1 MESSPEDK
9 QDYTDTQNEPTV
21 EGKVQL
27 FQAKIDE
34 GRTVFRNRGSVI
46 LKSPKGQKRGDKDA
60 DEKGA
65 RCKTCGRDFTSPPP
79 EELSRCKTCGCEI
92 TCPCT
97 SPPPEELSRCK
108 TCGRDIMCPCTSPP
122 PEELSRCKT
131 CGRDIMCPCTSPPP
145 EELSRCK
152 TCGCE
157 ITCPC
162 TSPPPEEL
170 SRCKAC
176 GRDFTCPCTSP
187 PPEELSRC
195 KTCGRDVTCPCT
207 SPPPEELS
215 RCKTCGRDFTCPCT
229 SPPPEE
235 LSRCKACG
243 RDFTC
248 PCTSPPPEELSTNQ
262 LDNQTTDRS
271 TRDVE
276 THQAPIDHQD
286 DKTTTND
293 IRKRFIGSIEPS
305 PLMDLL
311 YSKKIIT
318 EEEMERIQARM
329 NLRGRTA
336 AAGHLWDILSQKGG
350 EDTGFKWVSPLIEIL
365 RDKKIL
371 LSKLAEYIQ
380 SKCLLYESPPLEE
393 IIYHHRRV
401 IPEVGSRLD
410 SLQAEAETFLYDTK
424 SKDFVPTRACQEGK
438 RILSEKFV
446 LGIIGAVG
454 DGKTIMSRM
463 VANTFLQENRDF
475 VPVVVKSPNDMNSF
489 SCSEN
494 NKYLLIV
501 DNMFGIWTRT
511 MKQQIQDWPKHFEL
525 LYMKIKEKQL
535 ALIYTV
541 RNDISRGCYHILH
554 AYEIFAH
561 ETRLHLHENH
571 FQLNKGEKMDILR
584 YHFGDKIDHELY
596 EMISAASVTVGF
608 PYISRMCSTS
618 WKRHLPSLGF
628 RTSLFEFLYS
638 EFEILW
644 KEDRRKYLSLSLV
657 FSSQPLI
664 EDELRAGG
672 ITDKIQAINEIA
684 GKPVKIHDVF
694 DSCKSLVGSFI
705 TDDAG
710 RMLLTDPVVRSFL
723 LHLFS
728 RFIQVAIKH
737 CPLDLLMDM
746 VTTSV
751 YETKYHVL
759 IKPRFFPN
767 LCSRFAHELQ
777 GKNHEVLFHQ
787 AFLDTQ
793 FLGVYLE
800 QDKSKLLF
808 NAELTMNLTIHDSN
822 DRGHFLHYLCL
833 FGCVESL
840 QLITRHSNKRVSML
854 FDVDTKEGLDICK
867 LAVASTIDPTEKIDY
882 LRNQKGGT
890 LTTDKLFLTAVESNH
905 IEIVQHLANVTGINI
920 KSMQGCLHHA
930 CNSIYDNV
938 EIIQFLVDKG
948 AKVNSKNRD
957 GRTPL
962 HLATARGKEA
972 TIACLIQLGA
982 NAKSVDK
989 YNRLPI
995 HEAVSRNVGR
1005 LDINTP
1011 GIIRQ
1016 LVEAG
1021 SPVNSA
1027 DSNGRTPLSD
1037 VNKRFE
1043 PRCVDVLK
1051 NADISAAQQ
1060 TEGALLPD
1068 KEDETNKTPESGT
1081 DKVITLKV

>member
-1 MESSPEDK
+1 M
-9 QDYTDTQNEPTV
+9 
-21 EGKVQL
+21 
-27 FQAKIDE
+27 
-34 GRTVFRNRGSVI
+34 GSVN
-46 LKSPKGQKRGDKDA
+46 LKSPCRQKRGDKDA
-60 DEKGA
+60 DETGD
-65 RCKTCGRDFTSPPP
+65 RCKACGRDCTCPSTSPPP

-97 SPPPEELSRCK
+97 SPPPEELS
-108 TCGRDIMCPCTSPP
+108 
-122 PEELSRCKT
+122 
-131 CGRDIMCPCTSPPP
+131 
-145 EELSRCK
+145 
-152 TCGCE
+152 
-157 ITCPC
+157 
-162 TSPPPEEL
+162 
-170 SRCKAC
+170 
-176 GRDFTCPCTSP
+176 
-187 PPEELSRC
+187 
-195 KTCGRDVTCPCT
+195 
-207 SPPPEELS
+207 
-215 RCKTCGRDFTCPCT
+215 
-229 SPPPEE
+229 
-235 LSRCKACG
+235 
-243 RDFTC
+243 
-248 PCTSPPPEELSTNQ
+248 TNQ
-262 LDNQTTDRS
+262 LDNQNTDRS

-276 THQAPIDHQD
+276 THQAPVDHQD

-293 IRKRFIGSIEPS
+293 IRNRFIYNIEPS
-305 PLMDLL
+305 PLMDFL
-311 YSKKIIT
+311 YSKEIIT
-318 EEEMERIQARM
+318 ETEMETVQARM
-329 NLRGRTA
+329 KLRGRTA
-336 AAGHLWDILSQKGG
+336 AASHLWDILSQKGG
-350 EDTGFKWVSPLIEIL
+350 EDTGFKWVSLLIAYL
-365 RDKKIL
+365 NRDDVK
-371 LSKLAEYIQ
+371 LSELAEYIQ
-380 SKCLLYESPPLEE
+380 SKCNESTPMEE

-410 SLQAEAETFLYDTK
+410 SLQAEAETFLYDTN
-424 SKDFVPTRACQEGK
+424 SKEFVRTRACQEGE
-438 RILSEKFV
+438 RILREKFV

-454 DGKTIMSRM
+454 DGKAIMSRM

-501 DNMFGIWTRT
+501 DKMFGIWTRT

-541 RNDISRGCYHILH
+541 RNDISQGCYHILH

-561 ETRLHLHENH
+561 ETRIYLNENH
-571 FQLNKGEKMDILR
+571 FQLNEEEKMKILR

-596 EMISAASVTVGF
+596 EMISAGSVAVGF
-608 PYISRMCSTS
+608 PYVICMCSRS

-628 RTSLFEFLYS
+628 RTNLFEFLHS
-638 EFEILW
+638 EFEIYW

-657 FSSQPLI
+657 FLFQPLI
-664 EDELRAGG
+664 EDDLRAGG
-672 ITDKIQAINEIA
+672 IQALREIA
-684 GKPVKIHDVF
+684 GKPVNIHDVF

-710 RMLLTDPVVRSFL
+710 SMLLADPVVRSFL
-723 LHLFS
+723 FHLSS

-751 YETKYHVL
+751 HETKYHVL

-767 LCSRFAHELQ
+767 LCSRFVHELQ
-777 GKNHEVLFHQ
+777 KKNHDVLFHQ

-793 FLGVYLE
+793 FLAVYLK

-840 QLITRHSNKRVSML
+840 QLITRHSNKMVFNL
-854 FDVDTKEGLDICK
+854 FNVWTNGRLDFYN
-867 LAVASTIDPTEKIDY
+867 LAAASTKDPIEKIDY
-882 LRNQKGGT
+882 LRNQKRGT
-890 LTTDKLFLTAVESNH
+890 LSTSPAFRMDTDKFFLTAVESNR

-920 KSMQGCLHHA
+920 KSMEGCLHHA
-930 CNSIYDNV
+930 CNSIYDKV

-972 TIACLIQLGA
+972 TIACLIKLGA
-982 NAKSVDK
+982 NAKSIDK
-989 YNRLPI
+989 DNRLPI
-995 HEAVSRNVGR
+995 HEAVSCNVGR

-1011 GIIRQ
+1011 GIMRQ

-1021 SPVNSA
+1021 SPVKSA

-1068 KEDETNKTPESGT
+1068 KEDETNKTLGSGT
-1081 DKVITLKV
+1081 DKVITLYV

>member
-1 MESSPEDK
+1 MASSTQVK
-9 QDYTDTQNEPTV
+9 QDTDTQIESTV
-21 EGKVQL
+21 GRSKQFFE
-27 FQAKIDE
+27 AKIDE
-34 GRTVFRNRGSVI
+34 QSAYRSTGTVN
-46 LKSPKGQKRGDKDA
+46 LKIPCRQKRGDKDA
-60 DEKGA
+60 DETGA
-65 RCKTCGRDFTSPPP
+65 RCKACGR
-79 EELSRCKTCGCEI
+79 
-92 TCPCT
+92 
-97 SPPPEELSRCK
+97 
-108 TCGRDIMCPCTSPP
+108 
-122 PEELSRCKT
+122 
-131 CGRDIMCPCTSPPP
+131 
-145 EELSRCK
+145 
-152 TCGCE
+152 E

-176 GRDFTCPCTSP
+176 GRDFTCPS
-187 PPEELSRC
+187 
-195 KTCGRDVTCPCT
+195 
-207 SPPPEELS
+207 
-215 RCKTCGRDFTCPCT
+215 T

-243 RDFTC
+243 RDYTC
-248 PCTSPPPEELSTNQ
+248 PSTSPPPEELSTNQ
-262 LDNQTTDRS
+262 LDNQNTDRS
-271 TRDVE
+271 TREVE
-276 THQAPIDHQD
+276 THQAPVDHQD

-293 IRKRFIGSIEPS
+293 IRNRFIYNIEPS
-305 PLMDLL
+305 PLMDFL
-311 YSKKIIT
+311 YSKEIIT
-318 EEEMERIQARM
+318 ETEMEMVQARM
-329 NLRGRTA
+329 KLRGRTA

-350 EDTGFKWVSPLIEIL
+350 EDTGFKWVSLLIAYLHRKDVKQSE
-365 RDKKIL
+365 
-371 LSKLAEYIQ
+371 LAEYIQ
-380 SKCLLYESPPLEE
+380 SKCNESTPMEE

-410 SLQAEAETFLYDTK
+410 SLQAEAETFLYETN
-424 SKDFVPTRACQEGK
+424 SKKFIKIRACQEGE

-463 VANTFLQENRDF
+463 VANTFLQKNKDF

-525 LYMKIKEKQL
+525 LYLKIKEKQL

-541 RNDISRGCYHILH
+541 RNDISQGCYHILH

-561 ETRLHLHENH
+561 ETRIHLNDNH
-571 FQLNKGEKMDILR
+571 FQLNKDEKMDILR

-596 EMISAASVTVGF
+596 EMISAGSVAVGF
-608 PYISRMCSTS
+608 PYISQMCSTS

-672 ITDKIQAINEIA
+672 MTDQNAVLDEIA
-684 GKPVKIHDVF
+684 GKPVNIHDVF

-710 RMLLTDPVVRSFL
+710 SMLLTDPVVRSYL
-723 LHLFS
+723 LHLSS

-751 YETKYHVL
+751 NETKYHVL

-767 LCSRFAHELQ
+767 LCSRFVHELQ
-777 GKNHEVLFHQ
+777 KKKHDVLFHQ

-793 FLGVYLE
+793 FLAVYLE

-808 NAELTMNLTIHDSN
+808 NDELTMNLTIHDSN

-840 QLITRHSNKRVSML
+840 QLITRHSNKRVFKL
-854 FDVDTKEGLDICK
+854 FDASTKGGLDFYN
-867 LAVASTIDPTEKIDY
+867 LAGASTKDPIEKIDY
-882 LRNQKGGT
+882 LRNQKCGT
-890 LTTDKLFLTAVESNH
+890 LSTSPAFPMDTDNFFLTAVESNT
-905 IEIVQHLANVTGINI
+905 IEIVQHLANVTDINI
-920 KSMQGCLHHA
+920 KSMEGCLHHA

-972 TIACLIQLGA
+972 TIACLIKLGA
-982 NAKSVDK
+982 TAKSVDK

-995 HEAVSRNVGR
+995 HEVVSCNVGR
-1005 LDINTP
+1005 LDINAP

-1027 DSNGRTPLSD
+1027 DSNGRIPLSD

-1051 NADISAAQQ
+1051 SYDADHKLKLQRNRRLLISKLAKYCGDLTARLLEKRVVQEFEFERIQEVSDAGDPETGVSTLINLLCTKDEGVFKEFVTCLREMELKVVVDMLLIDADISAAQQ
-1060 TEGALLPD
+1060 TERALLPD

-1081 DKVITLKV
+1081 DKVITLIV